1 MSQFKDSIAQSNVN
15 FPIETVITPMAG
27 ENYSRAMIFMHVTN
41 AATYLP
47 GITSPAPAA
56 GDFIELNS
64 NNYGTITGGLL
75 KKWLVPFFAKATT
88 VKVGIAI
95 FDTDTTTETD
105 DGEGGTTTVTT
116 PATAP
121 LSDVYEAKKMYA
133 YFKFAIEESAGYSEA
148 QVNLSN
154 LCLSDPLYSVLW
166 VGTDDA
172 DTLTKSSAIITALK
186 NAGSKARVIYNS
198 NADINGAL
206 AQLGATLATANTT
219 GTPVGNSIDM
229 LAFNTVQASGTANAD
244 GEHADLTATQ
254 KAALDDQKIGYQ
266 TWVGDGTENVVTE
279 GSLYLNGDSVGANWV
294 KAYIEYMCKVKTANY
309 MTRMNTFRNNQTY
322 QAILLI
328 LTDQV
333 RPFVQFGRLD
343 GFRLTAPT
351 FDQLPPS
358 GDQITVPNAWEA
370 TYIDNVREV
379 TVYGTLYLTQPTR

>member
-1 MSQFKDSIAQSNVN
+1 MSQFKGSIAQVNVN

-27 ENYSRAMIFMHVTN
+27 ENYSRAVIFMDIAN

-47 GITSPAPAA
+47 GVAETAA
-56 GDFIELNS
+56 GDLIELNS
-64 NNYGTITGGLL
+64 NNYGTVTGGKL
-75 KKWLVPFFAKATT
+75 KAWLVPFFTKATT
-88 VKVGIAI
+88 AKVGIAI
-95 FDTDTTTETD
+95 FDTDQ
-105 DGEGGTTTVTT
+105 EGDPDPV

-121 LSDVYEAKKMYA
+121 LADVYEAKKMYG
-133 YFKFAIEESAGYSEA
+133 YFKFAIEEAAGYNA
-148 QVNLSN
+148 LQVSLSN
-154 LCLSDPLYSVLW
+154 LCKADPLYSVLW
-166 VGTDDA
+166 VGTADA
-172 DTLTKSSAIITALK
+172 DVLTKSSALITAL
-186 NAGSKARVIYNS
+186 NGAASTARVIYN
-198 NADINGAL
+198 ADGTINGAL
-206 AQLGATLATANTT
+206 AQLGASLATANAT

-229 LAFNTVQASGTANAD
+229 VAFNTIQASGNTDDN
-244 GEHADLTATQ
+244 GEHVDLTATE

-309 MTRMNTFRNNQTY
+309 ITRMNKFRNNQTY

-333 RPFVQFGRLD
+333 RPFLQFGRLD
-343 GFRLTAPT
+343 GFTITAPT
-351 FDQLPPS
+351 FENLPQS

-379 TVYGTLYLTQPTR
+379 TVYGTLYITQPTR

>member
-1 MSQFKDSIAQSNVN
+1 MSQFKGSIAQSNVN

-27 ENYSRAMIFMHVTN
+27 ENYSRAMIFMNVTN

-56 GDFIELNS
+56 GDLVILDA
-64 NNYGTITGGLL
+64 NNYGTLTGGLL

-88 VKVGIAI
+88 CKVGIAI
-95 FDTDTTTETD
+95 FDTPTES
-105 DGEGGTTTVTT
+105 GGGDPV

-121 LSDVYEAKKMYA
+121 LADVYEAKKMYA
-133 YFKFAIEESAGYSEA
+133 YFKFVIEEATDYNAA
-148 QVNLSN
+148 QVSLSN
-154 LCLSDPLYSVLW
+154 LCKADPLYSVLW
-166 VGTDDA
+166 VGTSDSDI
-172 DTLTKSSAIITALK
+172 LTKTSALLSALK
-186 NAGSKARVIYNS
+186 SAGSTARVIYNA

-206 AQLGATLATANTT
+206 AQLGASLSSANAT
-219 GTPVGNSIDM
+219 GTPVGNSVDM
-229 LAFNTVQASGTANAD
+229 LQFNTIQASGGTDAE
-244 GEHADLTATQ
+244 GEHVDLTSTEKTAC
-254 KAALDDQKIGYQ
+254 DDQKVGYQ

-333 RPFVQFGRLD
+333 RPFLQFGRLD

-351 FDQLPPS
+351 FENLPAS

>member
-1 MSQFKDSIAQSNVN
+1 MSQFKGSIAQENVN

-27 ENYSRAMIFMHVTN
+27 ENYSRAVIFMDIAN

-47 GITSPAPAA
+47 GVAEPAA
-56 GDFIELNS
+56 GDLIELTS
-64 NNYGTITGGLL
+64 SNYGTVTGGKL
-75 KKWLVPFFAKATT
+75 KSWLVPFFTKAITA
-88 VKVGIAI
+88 KVGIAI
-95 FDTDTTTETD
+95 FDTDQAGD
-105 DGEGGTTTVTT
+105 PDPV

-121 LSDVYEAKKMYA
+121 LADVYEAKKMYG
-133 YFKFAIEESAGYSEA
+133 YFKFAVEEAAGYNA
-148 QVNLSN
+148 LQVALSN
-154 LCLSDPLYSVLW
+154 LCKVDPLYSVLW

-172 DTLTKSSAIITALK
+172 DVLTKSSALISALTG
-186 NAGSKARVIYNS
+186 ASSTARVVYNS
-198 NADINGAL
+198 DSTINGAL
-206 AQLGATLATANTT
+206 AQLGATLATANAT
-219 GTPVGNSIDM
+219 GTPVGNSVDM
-229 LAFNTVQASGTANAD
+229 LAFNTIDASGAAD
-244 GEHADLTATQ
+244 ESGEHTDLTATQ
-254 KAALDDQKIGYQ
+254 KANLDDQKVGYQ

-309 MTRMNTFRNNQTY
+309 MTRINTFRNNQTY

-333 RPFVQFGRLD
+333 RPFLAFGRLD
-343 GFRLTAPT
+343 GFRITAPT
-351 FDQLPPS
+351 FENLPPS

>member
-1 MSQFKDSIAQSNVN
+1 MSQFKGSIAQTNVN

-27 ENYSRAMIFMHVTN
+27 ENYSRAVIFMNVSN

-47 GITSPAPAA
+47 GVDSPAA
-56 GDFIELNS
+56 GDLIELNS
-64 NNYGTITGGLL
+64 NNYGTLTGGKL
-75 KKWLVPFFAKATT
+75 KNWLVPFFTKATT
-88 VKVGIAI
+88 AKVGIAL
-95 FDTDTTTETD
+95 FDTDQ
-105 DGEGGTTTVTT
+105 EGDPDPI

-121 LSDVYEAKKMYA
+121 LSAVYEAKKMYG
-133 YFKFAIEESAGYSEA
+133 YFKFGCEESAGYNA
-148 QVNLSN
+148 LQADLSN
-154 LCLSDPLYSVLW
+154 LCKADPLYSVLW
-166 VGTDDA
+166 IGTDDA
-172 DTLTKSSAIITALK
+172 NVLSKTSSLISTLTGI
-186 NAGSKARVIYNS
+186 GSTARVIYNA
-198 NADINGAL
+198 NGDINPAL
-206 AQLGATLATANTT
+206 AQLGATLSTANAT

-229 LAFNTVQASGTANAD
+229 IAFNTIQASGNAD
-244 GEHADLTATQ
+244 ENGEHVDLTATE

-266 TWVGDGTENVVTE
+266 TWVGDGTENVATE

-309 MTRMNTFRNNQTY
+309 ITRMNTFRNNQTY

-333 RPFVQFGRLD
+333 RPFLQFGRLD
-343 GFRLTAPT
+343 NFVITAPT
-351 FDQLPPS
+351 FDNLPES

>member
-1 MSQFKDSIAQSNVN
+1 MSQFKGSIAQTNVN

-27 ENYSRAMIFMHVTN
+27 ENYSRAVIFMDIAN

-47 GITSPAPAA
+47 GVAEPAA
-56 GDFIELNS
+56 GDLIELNS
-64 NNYGTITGGLL
+64 NNYGTITGGKL
-75 KKWLVPFFAKATT
+75 KAWLVPFFTKATT
-88 VKVGIAI
+88 AKVGIAL
-95 FDTDTTTETD
+95 FDTDTTDTS
-105 DGEGGTTTVTT
+105 GGGDPVVT

-121 LSDVYEAKKMYA
+121 IADVYEAKKMYG
-133 YFKFAIEESAGYSEA
+133 YFKFAIEEATDYNA
-148 QVNLSN
+148 LQVSLSN
-154 LCLSDPLYSVLW
+154 LCKADPLYSVLW
-166 VGTDDA
+166 IGTDDG
-172 DTLTKSSAIITALK
+172 DVLTETSALISALTG
-186 NAGSKARVIYNS
+186 AGSKARVIYN
-198 NADINGAL
+198 ADSTINGAL
-206 AQLGATLATANTT
+206 AQLGATLATANDT

-229 LAFNTVQASGTANAD
+229 VAFNTIQASAGVDAE
-244 GEHADLTATQ
+244 GEHQNLSATD
-254 KAALDDQKIGYQ
+254 KAALDGQKIGYQ

-333 RPFVQFGRLD
+333 RPFLRFGRLD
-343 GFRLTAPT
+343 GFVITAPP
-351 FDQLPPS
+351 FSQLPES

>member
-1 MSQFKDSIAQSNVN
+1 MSQFKGSIAQENVN

-27 ENYSRAMIFMHVTN
+27 ENYSRAVIFMDIAN

-47 GITSPAPAA
+47 GVAEPAA
-56 GDFIELNS
+56 GDLIELTS
-64 NNYGTITGGLL
+64 SNYGTITGGKL
-75 KKWLVPFFAKATT
+75 KSWLVPFFTKAITA
-88 VKVGIAI
+88 KVGVAI
-95 FDTDTTTETD
+95 FDTDQAGD
-105 DGEGGTTTVTT
+105 PDPV

-121 LSDVYEAKKMYA
+121 LATVYEAKKMYG
-133 YFKFAIEESAGYSEA
+133 YFKFAVEEAAGYNA
-148 QVNLSN
+148 LQVALSN
-154 LCLSDPLYSVLW
+154 LCKVDPLYSVLW

-172 DTLTKSSAIITALK
+172 DVLTKSSALISALTG
-186 NAGSKARVIYNS
+186 ASSTARVVYNS
-198 NADINGAL
+198 DSTINGAL
-206 AQLGATLATANTT
+206 AQLGATLAIANAT
-219 GTPVGNSIDM
+219 GTPVGNSVDM
-229 LAFNTVQASGTANAD
+229 LAFNTIDASGAKD
-244 GEHADLTATQ
+244 DSGEHTDLTATQ
-254 KAALDDQKIGYQ
+254 KGNLDDQKVGYQ

-309 MTRMNTFRNNQTY
+309 MTRINTFRNNQTY

-333 RPFVQFGRLD
+333 RPFLAFGRLD
-343 GFRLTAPT
+343 GFRITAPT
-351 FDQLPPS
+351 FENLPSS